1 MEGQIQVKVSLSPQL
16 NDFLESRAGR
26 LGVPMTQFV
35 KYLIIKEM
43 ENEDYPVFPL
53 SPAAVKKAEKAWKNR
68 SNFIKDKNAAA
79 FFDSL

>member
-43 ENEDYPVFPL
+43 EKEDYPVFSL
-53 SPAAVKKAEKAWKNR
+53 SPTAAKKAEKAWKNR
-68 SNFIKDKNAAA
+68 ANFVGGKNPAA